1 MNVAQRSAMERK
13 IIRHLVRCM
22 KAKGWGV
29 AYVNDGGDL
38 VKCATERD
46 VLAAVTAVDE
56 ADIVFKK
63 DTNQGTL
70 RRTAFIVL
78 GNAGY
83 DCICDHSLS
92 NPELPEDDFE
102 QVMREEVDPYC
113 EKQEELAA

>member
-22 KAKGWGV
+22 KAKGWDV
-29 AYVNDGGDL
+29 AHVSAGGEL

-46 VLAAVTAVDE
+46 VLATVTAVDE
-56 ADIVFKK
+56 AGIVFKK
-63 DTNQGTL
+63 DTSQGTL
-70 RRTAFIVL
+70 RRAVFIVL
-78 GNAGY
+78 GNDGY

-102 QVMREEVDPYC
+102 KVMREEVDPLC
-113 EKQEELAA
+113 DKLAEQYT